1 MQPSRKVAAKRYKCK
16 GSLRKPAMPDDSF
29 ELVPVTPVRKL
40 EREINQL
47 KAQLRP
53 GGEQTALISQ
63 IIEILRM
70 NQAMV
75 DQLSTKQGELIVK
88 LTETNNKLER
98 LVEATNTLV
107 ESLVESAEEGGDEE
121 ETKQAPPVADA
132 KLDKVIEQNA
142 VLINSLNM
150 LAREMGKIGGKEK
163 E

>member
-1 MQPSRKVAAKRYKCK
+1 MS
-16 GSLRKPAMPDDSF
+16 DDSF
-29 ELVPVTPVRKL
+29 ELVPITPVRKL
-40 EREINQL
+40 EREISQL
-47 KAQLRP
+47 KAQLKP
-53 GGEQTALISQ
+53 GGEQTALVSQ

-98 LVEATNTLV
+98 LVESTNTLV
-107 ESLVESAEEGGDEE
+107 ESLIESSEESDEE
-121 ETKQAPPVADA
+121 SSPQAPPVADA
-132 KLDKVIEQNA
+132 KLDKVIEQNS

-150 LAREMGKIGGKEK
+150 LAREMGKIGGKDK